1 MAYQRE
7 LKTVVPVLA
16 DQHTAEDDATLVWLT
31 RESFDR
37 EAASEYL
44 VITEFEDLG
53 DLDPSEVSPQTER
66 EVLKRPAADFRWR
79 FFRGVAM
86 REPHASVD

>member
-16 DQHTAEDDATLVWLT
+16 DEHTAEDDEMLVWLT
-31 RESFDR
+31 RESFER
-37 EAASEYL
+37 EAAAEYL
-44 VITEFEDLG
+44 VVTEFEDLG
-53 DLDPSEVSPQTER
+53 DMDPSEVSPQTEH
-66 EVLKRPAADFRWR
+66 EVLKRPAKDFRWR
-79 FFRGVAM
+79 MFRGVAT

>member
-7 LKTVVPVLA
+7 LKTVVPVLV
-16 DQHTAEDDATLVWLT
+16 DQHTDEDDAMLVWLT

-66 EVLKRPAADFRWR
+66 EVLKRPVADFRWR
-79 FFRGVAM
+79 FFRGVAT
-86 REPHASVD
+86 RDPHASVG